1 MKEEKGASIGH
12 PLCEQPLVDRLPDEG
27 PVAVETFGG
36 RVHVEWDNQ
45 APVTMLGQLP
55 FFVEYLQVSGLFDP
69 FVADCPLVY
78 RRPNAPLKRDILGTM
93 LLSILAGHRRYAH
106 IGDLR
111 SDGINPELLGMARV
125 MSEGSVRRAFSKMEE
140 GAGVAWLQRH
150 LDYCVTPLLGAR
162 WILDIESTV
171 KPLYGHQEGAVVGY
185 NPKKPGRPSHV
196 YHSYFIGE
204 LRLALDVEVAAG
216 NEMSGKHASPGLWSL
231 LDRLGRDRWPSLLR
245 GDNGFGNEAVLSRC
259 EQEELPYLFKLRQTK
274 NVRRL
279 LERAM
284 VERDWEDGGQGFE
297 GKSETLRLTGW
308 SRERRVVL
316 LRRRLPRNLAL
327 MEGKQA
333 DQSDGDGQLA
343 LSWVEIVDDRALY
356 EYAVLVTSLDEEILS
371 MAQLYRDRAD
381 CENVFDELKNQWGWG
396 GFTTRDL
403 KRCRLMACYVAL
415 VYNWWSLFVRLIDPD
430 HHREAI
436 TTRPLLLQAVAK
448 QTSHG
453 RQKRIIISSM
463 HAKAGTACRALRSV
477 TAFFKTLMTTAE
489 QLPPIER
496 WYRILSRAM
505 VKYLKGRQ
513 LKPPNRLTIMA

>member
-1 MKEEKGASIGH
+1 MKETREASIGH
-12 PLCEQPLVDRLPDEG
+12 PVGEQPLVDRLSESE

-36 RVHVEWDNQ
+36 RVHVEWDSQ

-55 FFVEYLQVSGLFDP
+55 FFIEYLQVSGLFDP

-78 RRPNAPLKRDILGTM
+78 RSPNAPDKRDILGTV

-106 IGDLR
+106 IGSLR
-111 SDGINPELLGMARV
+111 SDGVNPELLGMSRV
-125 MSEGSVRRAFSKMEE
+125 MSEDSIRRAFSKMDED
-140 GAGVAWLQRH
+140 AGVGWLQQH
-150 LDYCVTPLLGAR
+150 LDYCVAPLLGER
-162 WILDIESTV
+162 WILDIDSTV

-196 YHSYFIGE
+196 YHSYLIGE
-204 LRLALDVEVAAG
+204 LRLTLDVEVAAG
-216 NEMSGKHASPGLWSL
+216 NELSAKHAAPGLWSL

-245 GDNGFGNEAVLSRC
+245 GDNSFGNEAVMSCC
-259 EQEELPYLFKLRQTK
+259 EQEGLPYLFKLRQTK

-284 VERDWEDGGQGFE
+284 LERDWEDGGQGFE
-297 GKSETLRLTGW
+297 GKSETLRLAGW

-327 MEGKQA
+327 MDGQ
-333 DQSDGDGQLA
+333 QSDQPDGNGQLA
-343 LSWVEIVDDRALY
+343 LSLLEIMDDRVLY
-356 EYAVLVTSLDEEILS
+356 EYVVLVTSLDEEILS
-371 MAQLYRDRAD
+371 LAQLYRDRAD
-381 CENVFDELKNQWGWG
+381 CENAFDELKNQWGWG

-403 KRCRLMACYVAL
+403 KRCRLIARYVAL
-415 VYNWWSLFVRLIDPD
+415 VYNWWSLFVRLIDPE

-436 TTRPLLLQAVAK
+436 TTRPLLMQAVAK

-453 RQKRIIISSM
+453 RQKHITISSM
-463 HAKAGTACRALRSV
+463 HAKADAACRALRSI
-477 TAFFKTLMTTAE
+477 TAFFKTLMTSAE
-489 QLPPIER
+489 QLPSIER

-513 LKPPNRLTIMA
+513 LKPPNRLGAMA

>member
-1 MKEEKGASIGH
+1 
-12 PLCEQPLVDRLPDEG
+12 V
-27 PVAVETFGG
+27 
-36 RVHVEWDNQ
+36 
-45 APVTMLGQLP
+45 
-55 FFVEYLQVSGLFDP
+55 
-69 FVADCPLVY
+69 
-78 RRPNAPLKRDILGTM
+78 

-106 IGDLR
+106 IGSLR
-111 SDGINPELLGMARV
+111 SDGVNPELLGMARV
-125 MSEGSVRRAFSKMEE
+125 MSEDSIRRAFSKMDE
-140 GAGVAWLQRH
+140 GAGVTWLQDH
-150 LDYCVTPLLGAR
+150 LDYCVAPLLGER
-162 WILDIESTV
+162 WILDIDSTV

-185 NPKKPGRPSHV
+185 NPRKPGRPSHV
-196 YHSYFIGE
+196 YHSYLIGE
-204 LRLALDVEVAAG
+204 LRLALDVEVVAG
-216 NEMSGKHASPGLWSL
+216 NQMSAKHAAPGLWSL
-231 LDRLGRDRWPSLLR
+231 LDRLGRERWPSLLR
-245 GDNGFGNEAVLSRC
+245 GDNSFGNEAVMSRC
-259 EQEELPYLFKLRQTK
+259 EKEGLPYLFKLRQTK

-279 LERAM
+279 LEKAM
-284 VERDWEDGGQGFE
+284 IERDWQDGGQGFE

-327 MEGKQA
+327 MDGK
-333 DQSDGDGQLA
+333 QSDGDGQLA
-343 LSWVEIVDDRALY
+343 LSWVEIVDDRVLY

-371 MAQLYRDRAD
+371 LAQLYRDRAD

-403 KRCRLMACYVAL
+403 KRCRLMARYVAL

-453 RQKRIIISSM
+453 RQKHITISSM
-463 HAKAGTACRALRSV
+463 HAKAGAACRALRSI
-477 TAFFKTLMTTAE
+477 TAFFKTLMTSAE

-513 LKPPNRLTIMA
+513 LKPPNRLSATA